1 MAIVEGEF
9 RQLAPE
15 QIEGLRSRVQGEVI
29 VPGDAEYD
37 GARMAWN
44 LSMQQHPAVIVMAA
58 SASDVAAAVKFAQEA
73 DLGIA
78 VQATGHGVRRPADG
92 CLLVNTSRMTGVR
105 VDEASQ
111 TAWVEAG
118 TKWGAVLEKTQAVGL
133 APLLGS
139 SPDVGAVGY
148 TLGGGMGW
156 LVRKY
161 GLSADSVRY
170 FDVVTADGRTL
181 HASDTE
187 NADLFWGLRGGG
199 GSLGIVTGM
208 SIRLYPVTTI
218 YGGNLFYPV
227 ELAPAVFRRYREWIA
242 SAPDELTS
250 SIVIMNYPPIP
261 EIPEFLS
268 GKSFVQ
274 VRGCCCGPVEQ
285 GEALLQSWR
294 GWETQPVIDDFRAM
308 PFSDVAT
315 ISSDP
320 EDPMPGMT
328 TSAWLSD
335 LDDRLID
342 TVIQYAAPAGGPP
355 PITFAEI
362 RHSGGAV
369 SRIDVGDCAYDNRE
383 SSLTLQAIGIT
394 PTPEAHRAFVDHTD
408 RMKQDL
414 KPWLTGRVYL
424 NFLEGEEAV
433 RRTKDGYSPENY
445 RQLSALKAKYDPENR
460 LGFSFGIPPA
470 VD

>member
-1 MAIVEGEF
+1 MAILEGEF

-15 QIEGLRSRVQGEVI
+15 QIEGLRSRVQGDVI
-29 VPGDAEYD
+29 APGDAGYD

-44 LSMQQHPAVIVMAA
+44 LSVQQHPAVIVMAA
-58 SASDVAAAVKFAQEA
+58 SASDVAAVVGFAQEA

-111 TAWVEAG
+111 TAWIEAG
-118 TKWGAVLEKTQAVGL
+118 TKWGTVLEKTQAVGL

-181 HASDTE
+181 RASSTE

-208 SIRLYPVTTI
+208 AIRLYPVTTV

-261 EIPEFLS
+261 EMPEFLR

-274 VRGCCCGPVEQ
+274 VRGCYCGPVEQ

-294 GWETQPVIDDFRAM
+294 DWETPVIDDFKAM
-308 PFSDVAT
+308 PFSDVAA

-320 EDPMPGMT
+320 EDPMPGHS

-335 LDDRLID
+335 LDDGLID
-342 TVIQYAAPAGGPP
+342 TVIRYVAPAGGPP

-369 SRIDVGDCAYDNRE
+369 SRVDGGDCAYGNRE
-383 SSLTLQAIGIT
+383 SSLTLQMIGIT
-394 PTPEAHRAFVDHTD
+394 PTPEAHRTLVDHTD

-445 RQLSALKAKYDPENR
+445 RKLSALKAKVDPENR